1 VSYILLYIY
10 IYISSIYIYILLT
23 LIQIAESD
31 VELNTLKAMVKKAV
45 LLFYPKDPSS
55 DVQTPQLLD
64 GLPNR
69 CLEVILA
76 NMKQA
81 ASLTLGILKSLYP
94 RADLDAAGDGFAT
107 TCTDEEA
114 LKLMEDSA
122 LTANHIVD
130 MVPIDMS

>member
-1 VSYILLYIY
+1 
-10 IYISSIYIYILLT
+10 
-23 LIQIAESD
+23 
-31 VELNTLKAMVKKAV
+31 LKAIVKKV
-45 LLFYPKDPSS
+45 VPLFYSKDPSP
-55 DVQTPQLLD
+55 DARTPQLLD

-69 CLEVILA
+69 CREVILA

-94 RADLDAAGDGFAT
+94 RDDLDAAGDGFAMT
-107 TCTDEEA
+107 YTNEEA

-122 LTANHIVD
+122 LTADRIVD

>member
-1 VSYILLYIY
+1 
-10 IYISSIYIYILLT
+10 
-23 LIQIAESD
+23 
-31 VELNTLKAMVKKAV
+31 MVKKAV

-55 DVQTPQLLD
+55 NVQTTQLLD

-76 NMKQA
+76 NMKQV

-94 RADLDAAGDGFAT
+94 RADLDAAGDGFAV

-122 LTANHIVD
+122 LTADHIVD

>member
-1 VSYILLYIY
+1 
-10 IYISSIYIYILLT
+10 
-23 LIQIAESD
+23 
-31 VELNTLKAMVKKAV
+31 VKKAV
-45 LLFYPKDPSS
+45 LLFYPKDPSP

-94 RADLDAAGDGFAT
+94 RADLDAAGDGFAA

-114 LKLMEDSA
+114 LKLMEDST